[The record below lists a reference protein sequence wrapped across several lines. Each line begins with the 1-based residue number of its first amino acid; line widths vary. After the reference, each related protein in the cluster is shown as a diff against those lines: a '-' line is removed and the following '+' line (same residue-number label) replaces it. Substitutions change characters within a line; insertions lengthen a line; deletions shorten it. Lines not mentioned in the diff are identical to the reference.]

1 MKCTQK
7 QIQIVKNWAL
17 SKGIK
22 SGIRQNY
29 TDYFFVSKVGNKVI
43 KEIQIEKRDK
53 SQKHLEPFYL
63 LHEVGHL
70 ITFENQQKWRDEN
83 LRYTVDFSVNEVE
96 EETKDW
102 FLVSTVVE
110 EHDAWRNGKL
120 LARQL
125 NLNLDEAAYEVEWAD
140 AIKEYILYAA
150 QKMSANLKEH
160 KIYF

>member
-1 MKCTQK
+1 M
-7 QIQIVKNWAL
+7 
-17 SKGIK
+17 
-22 SGIRQNY
+22 
-29 TDYFFVSKVGNKVI
+29 TD
-43 KEIQIEKRDK
+43 E
-53 SQKHLEPFYL
+53 L
-63 LHEVGHL
+63 
-70 ITFENQQKWRDEN
+70 QKWRDEN

-125 NLNLDEAAYEVEWAD
+125 NLNLDEAAYETEWAD